1 MSEDYEISYSESEET
16 IDEEIEEILEEY
28 ADGDSS
34 TVLEIVVIEP
44 VVYEE
49 IVVVSSETAN
59 LIDESIVSEIEKTSS
74 IEVVVDE
81 DLFTGELEEESS
93 EVMTESEEIESNV
106 ESSYSYEVSYSNV
119 ESVEIIS
126 VEEAT

>member
-16 IDEEIEEILEEY
+16 IDEEVEEILEEY

-49 IVVVSSETAN
+49 IIVVSSETAN

-93 EVMTESEEIESNV
+93 EVMTESEDIESYA
-106 ESSYSYEVSYSNV
+106 ESSYSSEVSYSNV